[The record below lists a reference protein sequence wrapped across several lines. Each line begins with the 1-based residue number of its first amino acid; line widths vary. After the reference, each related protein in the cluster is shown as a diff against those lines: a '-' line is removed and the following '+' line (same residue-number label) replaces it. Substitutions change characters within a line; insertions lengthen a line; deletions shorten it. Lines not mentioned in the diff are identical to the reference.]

1 MTGPA
6 NARGFDHLVLCVND
20 LDAARTTYEALGFTT
35 TPNAVHP
42 FGTGNFLIQLQG
54 CFLELLTVVD
64 PRKITAPAPGQF
76 SFGDYSRRYL
86 GRREGF
92 SMLAL
97 RSGDAAADRAAF
109 AAAGLDTY
117 PLFEF
122 EREAKLPDGSAVTVG
137 FTLAFVTDP
146 RMPEAVFFCCQH
158 RHPPEHFWKPA
169 YQNHANGAI
178 AVREVIMVADDPA
191 ASAPLFERLQ
201 GKSAVRKDED
211 GLTIRFGAGR
221 IAVLTPSRF
230 RLRFAGMDAE
240 TAPGEFRFAGYQ
252 IEVESL
258 ARTRDLL
265 ETRNIPFRERRSD
278 EQPSTL
284 RIGPGTAFG
293 VAIEFV
299 SPSC

>member
-1 MTGPA
+1 MTEPA
-6 NARGFDHLVLCVND
+6 NARGFDHLVLCVDN

-64 PRKITAPAPGQF
+64 PRKITEPAPGQF

-97 RSGDAAADRAAF
+97 RSGDAAADHAAF
-109 AAAGLDTY
+109 TAAGLDTY

-158 RHPPEHFWKPA
+158 RHPPEYFWKPA

-230 RLRFAGMDAE
+230 RLRFADMDAE
-240 TAPGEFRFAGYQ
+240 TGPGEVCFAGYQ
-252 IEVESL
+252 IEVENL
-258 ARTRDLL
+258 AHTRDLL
-265 ETRNIPFRERRSD
+265 ERRNIPFRERRSD
-278 EQPSTL
+278 KESSTL
-284 RIGPGTAFG
+284 QIGSGTAFG
-293 VAIEFV
+293 AAIEFV

>member
-1 MTGPA
+1 MTESA
-6 NARGFDHLVLCVND
+6 TERAFDHLVLCVGN
-20 LDAARTTYEALGFTT
+20 LDAARITYEALGFTT

-54 CFLELLTVVD
+54 CFLELLSVVD

-76 SFGDYSRRYL
+76 SFGDYTRRYL

-97 RSGDAAADRAAF
+97 RSGDAAADRAVF
-109 AAAGLDTY
+109 TAAGLDTY

-122 EREAKLPDGSAVTVG
+122 ERDAKLPDGSAVTVG
-137 FTLAFVTDP
+137 FSLAFVTDP

-158 RHPPEHFWKPA
+158 RHPPQHFWKPA
-169 YQNHANGAI
+169 YQNHANRAI

-191 ASAPLFERLQ
+191 ASAPFFERLQ
-201 GKSAVRKDED
+201 GKSTVREDED
-211 GLTIRFGAGR
+211 GLTVRFGTGR

-240 TAPGEFRFAGYQ
+240 TGTEEIRFAGHQ
-252 IEVESL
+252 IEVENL
-258 ARTRDLL
+258 AHTRDLL
-265 ETRNIPFRERRSD
+265 EHRHIAFRERRSD

-284 RIGPGTAFG
+284 QIISLTAFG
-293 VAIEFV
+293 AAIEFV
-299 SPSC
+299 ERSG

>member
-1 MTGPA
+1 MAESATERA
-6 NARGFDHLVLCVND
+6 FDHLVLCVDN
-20 LDAARTTYEALGFTT
+20 LDAARITYEALGFTT

-64 PRKITAPAPGQF
+64 PRKVTEPAPGQF
-76 SFGDYSRRYL
+76 SFGDYTRRYL

-97 RSGDAAADRAAF
+97 RCGDAAADRAAF
-109 AAAGLDTY
+109 TAAGLDTY

-122 EREAKLPDGSAVTVG
+122 EREAKLPNGSAVTVG

-191 ASAPLFERLQ
+191 ASAPFFERLQ

-211 GLTIRFGAGR
+211 GLTIRFGADR
-221 IAVLTPSRF
+221 ITVLTPSRF
-230 RLRFAGMDAE
+230 RLRFAGTDAE
-240 TAPGEFRFAGYQ
+240 TSPGEIRFAGYQ
-252 IEVESL
+252 IEVENL
-258 ARTRDLL
+258 AHTRDFL
-265 ETRNIPFRERRSD
+265 ETRNIAFRERHPD
-278 EQPSTL
+278 EKPSTL
-284 RIGPGTAFG
+284 QIGSGTAFG
-293 VAIEFV
+293 TAIEFV
-299 SPSC
+299 SLSR